1 MSAYVIADIEVLEP
15 VEYEDYRKLAGPTV
29 AQFGGRYLVRGGK
42 TEVAEGVWSPQRF
55 VIVEFPS
62 LEQAQA
68 WYNSPEYSRAK
79 AIRQR
84 TARASVIFAEGLPS

>member
-42 TEVAEGVWSPQRF
+42 TEIAEGDWSPQRF